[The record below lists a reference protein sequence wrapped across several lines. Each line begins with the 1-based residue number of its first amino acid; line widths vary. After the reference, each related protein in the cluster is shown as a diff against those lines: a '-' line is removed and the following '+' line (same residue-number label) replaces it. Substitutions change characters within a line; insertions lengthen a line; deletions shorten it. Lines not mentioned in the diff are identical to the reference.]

1 MCAFHLMS
9 DCVVMHLLWT
19 IRLIQSWQV
28 CFDASI
34 EICLIRN
41 RWKSSIVDSTVS
53 SYQYESQAR
62 VVSSLFDWIFLCKR
76 YYKSSIYWPLFQYK
90 HVNLYFTLLVFC
102 NCLITQS
109 FTKRERNQINFMK
122 IVFSCFASNVYLW
135 FLLR

>member
-1 MCAFHLMS
+1 MWAFHLMS

-34 EICLIRN
+34 EICLIRS

-53 SYQYESQAR
+53 SYQYESQSR
-62 VVSSLFDWIFLCKR
+62 VVASLFDWIFLCNR
-76 YYKSSIYWPLFQYK
+76 YYNSSIYWPLFQYK
-90 HVNLYFTLLVFC
+90 HVNLYFTLFVFC